1 MWRQGKRLKHALIQT
16 GFRCFESRSMQK
28 GWSTVKP
35 SKRQPALQ
43 FCLILKNSLTE
54 LVLSQPK
61 SLTKVNVVQWKI
73 WPCYSLSQH
82 ASSDSEVT
90 KCQNQFRFCFNLL
103 ETLAGA
109 LLWVCL
115 PESILVITG
124 LIRTCIMPVR
134 TWVPPRCDQTSS
146 LISNSIMGLC
156 HKNLSE
162 GSTGSVSLARDTFKH
177 SSGPAVSI

>member
-1 MWRQGKRLKHALIQT
+1 MRKRLKHALIQI
-16 GFRCFESRSMQK
+16 GFGCFESRSMQK
-28 GWSTVKP
+28 GWSTLKP

-43 FCLILKNSLTE
+43 FCLILKISLTE
-54 LVLSQPK
+54 SVLSQPK
-61 SLTKVNVVQWKI
+61 SLTKVNVFQWKM

-109 LLWVCL
+109 LLRVCL

-124 LIRTCIMPVR
+124 LIRTCIVPVR
-134 TWVPPRCDQTSS
+134 TSVPHHDQTLS

-156 HKNLSE
+156 HKKLSG
-162 GSTGSVSLARDTFKH
+162 GSTGSVSLARATFKH